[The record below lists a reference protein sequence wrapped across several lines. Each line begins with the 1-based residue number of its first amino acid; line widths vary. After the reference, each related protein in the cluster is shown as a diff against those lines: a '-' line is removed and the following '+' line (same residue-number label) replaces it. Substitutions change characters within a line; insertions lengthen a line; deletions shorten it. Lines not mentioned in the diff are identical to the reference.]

1 MENEKGKSDI
11 AKRYSKAILLCYL
24 AFYLFFGVILLLK
37 QPFGDPPDETARYL
51 IPQYIAEHGRLPNGY
66 DEEIR
71 IGGYGFS
78 YGFQPILPYIVQGG
92 VIRLVSSFTQNGD
105 VLLYAARSV
114 NLFLGFLMA
123 ITVWKLSQK
132 WFSDRRF
139 GWLFAFLVTFW
150 QENLFVHTYVNT
162 DSCCMLST
170 AVMLY
175 GLTRGLED
183 GFKPLSSVLT
193 AVGIILCALSY
204 YNAYGYILSCILLFT
219 ASYIR
224 ITAENG
230 RRRFSFQTKEFL
242 RKGSFLAGLV
252 ILGIGW
258 WFIRNALLYD
268 GDFLGLQAR
277 DHCASLY
284 AVAELNPD
292 TRVTWQNRGCSVFE
306 MLSRSGFATSTLM
319 SFIGVFGSM
328 KIITSMWIYRF
339 YKAFLLGTCLACAC
353 VPASQT
359 RNVSLLYREK
369 KAFGIFYHC
378 NMLFCILMPLFLSI
392 VYSYTK
398 EFQAQGRYVLPALI
412 PLCYYCV
419 HGAEKL
425 CKWKA
430 VRRLWGADAEA
441 DKGNKYETA
450 LSCLTAGLCI
460 LIVVFLAWTIFDYV
474 LPYYA
479 PNAG

>member
-1 MENEKGKSDI
+1 MDSEKTEKMT
-11 AKRYSKAILLCYL
+11 LLCYL
-24 AFYLFFGVILLLK
+24 AFYLFFGIFLLLR
-37 QPFGDPPDETARYL
+37 QPFGDPPDEVARYL
-51 IPQYIAEHGRLPNGY
+51 IPQYIAEHGVLPNGY

-78 YGFQPILPYIVQGG
+78 YGFQPIFPYIVQGC
-92 VIRLVSSFTQNGD
+92 VIRLISAFTQNEEA
-105 VLLYAARSV
+105 LLYAARGV
-114 NLFLGFLMA
+114 NLFLGLLMA
-123 ITVWKLSQK
+123 ITVWKLSEK
-132 WFSDRRF
+132 WFADRRF

-175 GLTRGLED
+175 GLTKGLED

-219 ASYIR
+219 AFFIR
-224 ITAENG
+224 ITTENG
-230 RRRFSFQTKEFL
+230 RRKFSFRTKEFL
-242 RKGSFLAGLV
+242 RKGLFVAGLV

-277 DHCASLY
+277 DRCASLY
-284 AVAELNPD
+284 AIAELNPD
-292 TRVTWQNRGCSVFE
+292 TRVTWQNQGYTVLE
-306 MLSRSGFATSTLM
+306 MLKNSIFGTSTIM

-328 KIITSMWIYRF
+328 KITTSMWIYRF
-339 YKAFLLGTCLACAC
+339 YKAFLLGTCLACVC
-353 VPASQT
+353 VPVSQT
-359 RNVSLLYREK
+359 RNVSLCYKDK
-369 KAFGIFYHC
+369 KFFRVFYHC
-378 NMLFCILMPLFLSI
+378 NMLFCILMPLVLSI

-425 CKWKA
+425 CKWKP
-430 VRRLWGADAEA
+430 VRRLCGTEA
-441 DKGNKYETA
+441 KYELV
-450 LSCLTAGLCI
+450 LSCLTAGLCLLI
-460 LIVVFLAWTIFDYV
+460 LVFLAWTIFGFV

-479 PNAG
+479 QNAG